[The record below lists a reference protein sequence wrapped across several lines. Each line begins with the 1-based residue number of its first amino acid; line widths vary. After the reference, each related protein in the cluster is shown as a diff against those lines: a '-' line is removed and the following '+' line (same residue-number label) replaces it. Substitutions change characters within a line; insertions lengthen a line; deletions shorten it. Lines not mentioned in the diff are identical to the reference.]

1 MASRFQELLP
11 AEFLDQAQ
19 TESGVRRNNGVYTPL
34 VVLWLLIWQR
44 LQGGASLECAVVELL
59 QGLPETFWPRPCKRI
74 RDWREHYPSKTRF
87 NLRRISGEGGTWIA
101 EILISYDGG
110 PWKFGI
116 GLYRFR
122 GDKVI
127 HEAVYVMDG
136 FDAAEWRAP
145 WATRFDPLASIP
157 AAEWREDRPF
167 GLDIEREAVGSV
179 PL

>member
-1 MASRFQELLP
+1 MTSINDAAIQRALVRYLANGGDDRDAAHEIYHDDAVLEFPQSGERFVGK
-11 AEFLDQAQ
+11 Q
-19 TESGVRRNNGVYTPL
+19 T
-34 VVLWLLIWQR
+34 
-44 LQGGASLECAVVELL
+44 
-59 QGLPETFWPRPCKRI
+59 I

-116 GLYRFR
+116 GLYQFH

-167 GLDIEREAVGSV
+167 GLDAERSTEREAAGSV

>member
-1 MASRFQELLP
+1 LTSINDVAIRRALVRYLANGGDDRDAAHEMYHDDAVLEFPQSGERFVGK
-11 AEFLDQAQ
+11 Q
-19 TESGVRRNNGVYTPL
+19 T
-34 VVLWLLIWQR
+34 
-44 LQGGASLECAVVELL
+44 
-59 QGLPETFWPRPCKRI
+59 I

-87 NLRRISGEGGTWIA
+87 NLRRISGEGGTWVA

-110 PWKFGI
+110 PWKFGL

-122 GDKVI
+122 GDKVV

-157 AAEWREDRPF
+157 AAEWHEDVPF
-167 GLDIEREAVGSV
+167 GLDAERETAGSV
-179 PL
+179 PI

>member
-1 MASRFQELLP
+1 MTSINDAAIRRALVRYLANGGEDRDAAHEMYHDDAVLEFPQSGERFVGK
-11 AEFLDQAQ
+11 Q
-19 TESGVRRNNGVYTPL
+19 T
-34 VVLWLLIWQR
+34 
-44 LQGGASLECAVVELL
+44 
-59 QGLPETFWPRPCKRI
+59 I

-122 GDKVI
+122 DDKVA

-167 GLDIEREAVGSV
+167 GLDIERETAGSV
-179 PL
+179 PI

>member
-1 MASRFQELLP
+1 M
-11 AEFLDQAQ
+11 
-19 TESGVRRNNGVYTPL
+19 TEAGVRA
-34 VVLWLLIWQR
+34 LLKR
-44 LQGGASLECAVVELL
+44 HLECPAPHQDIAHEMYHDDAVLEFPQSGERFVGK
-59 QGLPETFWPRPCKRI
+59 QTI
-74 RDWREHYPSKTRF
+74 RDWREHYPSRTRF

-167 GLDIEREAVGSV
+167 GLDIEREAAGSV
-179 PL
+179 PI